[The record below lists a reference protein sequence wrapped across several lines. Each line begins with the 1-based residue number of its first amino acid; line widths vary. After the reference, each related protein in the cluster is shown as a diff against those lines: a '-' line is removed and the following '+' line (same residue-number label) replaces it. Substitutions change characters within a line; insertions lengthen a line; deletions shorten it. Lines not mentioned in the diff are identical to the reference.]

1 MLKLE
6 PGMLIWT
13 WVTFLFLLLVLRK
26 LAWKPLLGAVE
37 ARERTIAAS
46 LKRANEA
53 REEAERLLEEQQ
65 KRFAQTQEEIQALL
79 KENKELAQKMR
90 DEIIAQARAD
100 AGKLIERAKKDIE
113 KERQMAMLALKEEV
127 ANMVVYATA
136 RLIQTQLDEQKHREI
151 IDQYIESLGDSSNK
165 N

>member
-37 ARERTIAAS
+37 ERERTIAES

-65 KRFAQTQEEIQALL
+65 KKFARTQEEIQAML

-100 AGKLIERAKKDIE
+100 ASKLIERAKQDIE
-113 KERQMAMLALKEEV
+113 KERQMAMQALKEEV

-136 RLIQTQLDEQKHREI
+136 RLIQSQLDEKKHREI
-151 IDQYIESLGDSSNK
+151 IDQYIEAFGNQSEK